1 MVMAYG
7 SYKISSGNQCDRRR
21 ILLYS
26 ETVIGWKVCWK
37 NVYVFLRWRRK
48 VDYTELLQSLLQLVA
63 IPIIGMLQFDDNLSD
78 LATSR
83 TTSIYLQYRLTERMI
98 EEVYQYLPPFGYCQ
112 NVNESFQSM
121 TNTGPFAPVFVMFLI
136 SEFTTFADFLLRVYK
151 RHIF

>member
-1 MVMAYG
+1 MMMAYG

-48 VDYTELLQSLLQLVA
+48 VDYTELLQSLLQLLA

-98 EEVYQYLPPFGYCQ
+98 EEVYQYLPP
-112 NVNESFQSM
+112 
-121 TNTGPFAPVFVMFLI
+121 
-136 SEFTTFADFLLRVYK
+136 
-151 RHIF
+151 